1 MIYEGSLMDIKSLIE
16 NRNYKISQGLFD
28 RERKCFLIKIFD
40 GSVKE
45 WSTDSISFWLM
56 SLDKE
61 IIEFSK
67 DLIEYKKIDDFSV
80 VSIQKI
86 TSLKIPN
93 NSRFDRSYIVSLIID
108 ALKEYKEVGVSY
120 AHKIKNYDL
129 TVDASE
135 VL

>member
-1 MIYEGSLMDIKSLIE
+1 MAFINEKINDFTPEIMDIKSLIE
-16 NRNYKISQGLFD
+16 SRNYKISQGLFD

-93 NSRFDRSYIVSLIID
+93 NSRCDRSYIVSLIID

-120 AHKIKNYDL
+120 AHKIKKL
-129 TVDASE
+129 
-135 VL
+135 